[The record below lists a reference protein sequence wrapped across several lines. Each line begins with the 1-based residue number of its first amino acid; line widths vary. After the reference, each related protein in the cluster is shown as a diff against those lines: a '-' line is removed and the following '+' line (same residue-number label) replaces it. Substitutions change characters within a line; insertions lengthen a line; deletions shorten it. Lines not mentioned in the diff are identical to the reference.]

1 MLETCVQCTAVVAKP
16 ADIWLKG
23 DGSETSWPSFF
34 PMKLAIDILEMFT
47 ARQKTACVVPL
58 CIVSGAP
65 PAEADVYNLGALE
78 EAWKQVHFCDS
89 GASPCV
95 HNLIVNDKLDKALAA
110 TKRYVDAGHLIA
122 DRGASAVVAEL
133 GCIAWKFPHSSVLI
147 IG

>member
-1 MLETCVQCTAVVAKP
+1 M
-16 ADIWLKG
+16 
-23 DGSETSWPSFF
+23 
-34 PMKLAIDILEMFT
+34 
-47 ARQKTACVVPL
+47 PL

-65 PAEADVYNLGALE
+65 PADADVYDLGALGE
-78 EAWKQVHFCDS
+78 VLKMFDIAGKIGGLLAWMKVHFCDS

-110 TKRYVDAGHLIA
+110 TNRYVGAGHLMV

-133 GCIAWKFPHSSVLI
+133 GCIAWKFPPLFSLS